1 MVINCCKVNEKGIS
15 IMKRGIIFALFLV
28 GIILGIGYGL
38 TKAADVEVI
47 LVLQADLT
55 L

>member
-1 MVINCCKVNEKGIS
+1 
-15 IMKRGIIFALFLV
+15 MKRGIIFALFLV

-47 LVLQADLT
+47 LGTSSGFNIVRGTSVSAGTSIFL
-55 L
+55 